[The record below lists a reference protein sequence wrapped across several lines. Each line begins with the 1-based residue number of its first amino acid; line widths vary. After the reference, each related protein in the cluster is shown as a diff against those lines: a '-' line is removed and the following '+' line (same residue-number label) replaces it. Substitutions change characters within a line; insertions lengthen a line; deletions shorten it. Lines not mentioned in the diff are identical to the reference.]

1 MPPVGMSMKKNPS
14 EDRIRLEK
22 YQDLLQTTHHSSG
35 HLHHLSRG
43 VHLSLHSQ
51 DHEGNDRIF
60 PFISKNGKVG
70 ESDPFLLIEHI
81 KILCQ
86 IISNRPDIVSSV

>member
-35 HLHHLSRG
+35 HLHHPWREQ
-43 VHLSLHSQ
+43 SQ
-51 DHEGNDRIF
+51 DTSFHQQEREGW
-60 PFISKNGKVG
+60 
-70 ESDPFLLIEHI
+70 
-81 KILCQ
+81 
-86 IISNRPDIVSSV
+86 

>member
-22 YQDLLQTTHHSSG
+22 SQDLLQTTHHSSG
-35 HLHHLSRG
+35 HRHHLSRG

-60 PFISKNGKVG
+60 HNPWREQSQDTSFHQQEREGW
-70 ESDPFLLIEHI
+70 
-81 KILCQ
+81 
-86 IISNRPDIVSSV
+86 